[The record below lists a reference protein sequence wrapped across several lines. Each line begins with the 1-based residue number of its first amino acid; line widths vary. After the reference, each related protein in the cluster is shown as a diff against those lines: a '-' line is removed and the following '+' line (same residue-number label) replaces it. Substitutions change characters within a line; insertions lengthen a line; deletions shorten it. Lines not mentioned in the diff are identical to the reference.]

1 MEENIMANKEDKE
14 KRIHEIQRRQ
24 VQIKIQMDH
33 LRQAAF
39 LKSRTTGTDRFHQHQ
54 AQKDLDRLTEEN
66 EVLSKELA
74 DLTKAPAKKV
84 AKKSS
89 KKTG

>member
-1 MEENIMANKEDKE
+1 MATKEDKE

-39 LKSRTTGTDRFHQHQ
+39 LKSRATGSDRFHQQH
-54 AQKDLDRLTEEN
+54 AKKDLDRLTEEN
-66 EVLSKELA
+66 EALTKELA
-74 DLTKAPAKKV
+74 ELTKAPAKKV
-84 AKKSS
+84 VKKSP
-89 KKTG
+89 KKTD

>member
-1 MEENIMANKEDKE
+1 MVNKEDKE

-39 LKSRTTGTDRFHQHQ
+39 LKSKATGSDRFHQQH
-54 AQKDLDRLTEEN
+54 AKKDLDRLTEEN
-66 EVLSKELA
+66 ESLAKELA
-74 DLTKAPAKKV
+74 ELTKPPAKKTT
-84 AKKSS
+84 KKSS
-89 KKTG
+89 KKTGQKES